1 MARFAPALSPPVRR
15 RFDVLAVGHPILVFV
30 EEHDRILG
38 FLDRLDDLFE
48 QFRDDVGTPRASDVA
63 REIAEIVQDLLG
75 AQPHHRREETVLF
88 PALEEHGV
96 AMPCRVMR
104 MEHQE
109 IHALEERLAAAVAVE
124 HPDSEEIA
132 EAGGSLSSRLRDH
145 IAKEN
150 EVLYPMAL
158 DVLRDPKLW
167 ESMNPPL
174 REIGPCRWG
183 ADLFR

>member
-1 MARFAPALSPPVRR
+1 LRTISAISRAKP
-15 RFDVLAVGHPILVFV
+15 H
-30 EEHDRILG
+30 HDR
-38 FLDRLDDLFE
+38 
-48 QFRDDVGTPRASDVA
+48 
-63 REIAEIVQDLLG
+63 
-75 AQPHHRREETVLF
+75 EEAVLF
-88 PALEEHGV
+88 TALERRGV
-96 AMPCRVMR
+96 AMPPRVMR
-104 MEHQE
+104 MEHRE
-109 IHALEERLAAAVAVE
+109 LHALEVRLAAAVAVE

-150 EVLYPMAL
+150 EILYPMAL
-158 DVLRDPKLW
+158 DVLDDPHLW